1 MTCNRKYL
9 SAIIAVCLVSG
20 SFASCQKNA
29 LVGAYAKT
37 SVSAPE
43 AKAAAEFAV
52 AAQTAAQ
59 KTAIDLIAITAAET
73 QVVAGT
79 NYKLTL
85 EVLIDGKKQSVEAIV
100 WWQAWRQPDPYQL
113 SSWTVK

>member
-1 MTCNRKYL
+1 MNGTMKYL
-9 SAIIAVCLVSG
+9 LAITAICLVSG
-20 SFASCQKNA
+20 SFASCQKNQP
-29 LVGAYAKT
+29 VGAYAKT

-52 AAQTAAQ
+52 AAQAAAQ
-59 KTAIDLIAITAAET
+59 KTAINLVAITTAET